1 VPSLRHHALTPTW
14 YPLGRYA
21 AAVARAGPSRRLE
34 DDAVAMGEM
43 VVPACPAGG
52 LLLWDFRTLHRGMPN
67 DTRRG
72 AMHAPHDPR
81 NKSRT
86 LLVALCPLPHSQ
98 PCPPLSAA
106 ARPVAHAVL
115 STGLARD
122 RLDVAQA
129 SLAKELAAL
138 PAEGAARDAARASI
152 ARLQA
157 ERWQKARAS
166 SAS

>member
-1 VPSLRHHALTPTW
+1 MRACLVCAVTPVALR
-14 YPLGRYA
+14 RYA
-21 AAVARAGPSRRLE
+21 AAVARAGPSLRLE
-34 DDAVAMGEM
+34 DDAVAMREM

-67 DTRRG
+67 DTLRG
-72 AMHAPHDPR
+72 IMHIHDPC
-81 NKSRT
+81 NESRT
-86 LLVALCPLPHSQ
+86 LLTASR
-98 PCPPLSAA
+98 AA
-106 ARPVAHAVL
+106 ARSQPRPPSSSAARPIAHAVL

-129 SLAKELAAL
+129 SLTAELAAL

-157 ERWQKARAS
+157 ERWRKVRTS

>member
-1 VPSLRHHALTPTW
+1 MRACLVCAVTPVALR
-14 YPLGRYA
+14 RYA
-21 AAVARAGPSRRLE
+21 AAVARAGPSLRLE
-34 DDAVAMGEM
+34 DDAVAMREM

-67 DTRRG
+67 DTLRG
-72 AMHAPHDPR
+72 IMHIHDPR
-81 NKSRT
+81 NESRT
-86 LLVALCPLPHSQ
+86 LLTASR
-98 PCPPLSAA
+98 AA
-106 ARPVAHAVL
+106 ARSQPRPPSSSAARPIAHAVL

-129 SLAKELAAL
+129 SLTAELAAL

-157 ERWQKARAS
+157 ERWRKVRTS